1 MAEALRID
9 NLDPPADSPPPSGCE
24 TSPNRCN
31 IKPTFIPNDK
41 MSPSFISTIRTAMK
55 RSKSTWTAPT
65 PTPIFCNYTPPTRP
79 TATVVQPQLR
89 ASLNDESAQPTPDVL
104 ILRSFRR
111 MSYTQTAHV
120 HEPLW

>member
-1 MAEALRID
+1 MLTD
-9 NLDPPADSPPPSGCE
+9 LPPTQITTHPPFPSASP
-24 TSPNRCN
+24 
-31 IKPTFIPNDK
+31 PTFIPNHK
-41 MSPSFISTIRTAMK
+41 MSPSFISTIRTVMK
-55 RSKSTWTAPT
+55 RSKSTRTAHT

-89 ASLNDESAQPTPDVL
+89 ASLNDESAPPTPDVL